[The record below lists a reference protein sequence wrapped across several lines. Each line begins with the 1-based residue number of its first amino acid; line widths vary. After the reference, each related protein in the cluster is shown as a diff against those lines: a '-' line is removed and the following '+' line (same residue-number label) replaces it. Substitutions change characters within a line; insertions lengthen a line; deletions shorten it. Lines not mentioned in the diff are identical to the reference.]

1 MDRAE
6 ARDLLQLNPEVT
18 ADGSS
23 DMFRYGVFCPE
34 VITTTFDP
42 DNRLLKVVQ
51 LLAGGHE
58 IHFLE

>member
-1 MDRAE
+1 MDH
-6 ARDLLQLNPEVT
+6 LYVPLW
-18 ADGSS
+18 
-23 DMFRYGVFCPE
+23 VFCPE
-34 VITTTFDP
+34 VITMTFDP